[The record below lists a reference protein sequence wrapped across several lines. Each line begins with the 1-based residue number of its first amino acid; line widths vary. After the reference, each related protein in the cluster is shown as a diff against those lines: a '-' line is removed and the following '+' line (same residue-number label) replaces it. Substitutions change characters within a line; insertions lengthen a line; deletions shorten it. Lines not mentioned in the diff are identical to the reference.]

1 MPKAEKAIVQTL
13 ECIPSVVGSTP
24 YIEKLFS
31 SLMVISFDWGCSFDS
46 PCSIWKKVTRR
57 YVEKKKNGKIIGEYL
72 AWGNMC
78 QAIHE
83 CNPIA
88 LYALFSVYPA
98 F

>member
-57 YVEKKKNGKIIGEYL
+57 YVEKKMTKLLVNILPGEKCVRQF
-72 AWGNMC
+72 M
-78 QAIHE
+78 
-83 CNPIA
+83 
-88 LYALFSVYPA
+88 SVIL
-98 F
+98 

>member
-57 YVEKKKNGKIIGEYL
+57 YVEKKKMAKLLVNILPGETCVRQF
-72 AWGNMC
+72 M
-78 QAIHE
+78 
-83 CNPIA
+83 
-88 LYALFSVYPA
+88 SVIL
-98 F
+98 